1 MDSCCCI
8 ISVCYLQKFKWRCR
22 DHQVVRLTIIMHNRR
37 CLIAIEIVY
46 YRNQFPNSTCI
57 FAALLQKQPKNSS
70 NPATKIFSFA
80 NCRSTVVYI
89 FWWKLEGQVRN
100 VLYRKLLF
108 SGRTLW
114 WISSNVEGRCSL
126 IVPGQKD
133 NWLWLSIVAIDE
145 PQNSRL
151 LVPTNFLYEHYK
163 RKHFYGATFH

>member
-46 YRNQFPNSTCI
+46 IGNNFPTQPVY
-57 FAALLQKQPKNSS
+57 LQPCFKLSPKFIKTR
-70 NPATKIFSFA
+70 PKIFSFA
-80 NCRSTVVYI
+80 NCLSTVVYI
-89 FWWKLEGQVRN
+89 FWWKLEGQLRN
-100 VLYRKLLF
+100 VLYRKPLF
-108 SGRTLW
+108 SGGTLW